1 VVNTARLGDELNVV
15 LRVRGVG
22 DRFIT
27 NVAILD
33 LLPGGFEVVPESI
46 ATGSCRYEGFT
57 YADVREDR
65 VAVFGTVGNHET
77 IIRYRIKAT
86 NKGTYAVPPPQ
97 AEAMYHLRIRARGI
111 SGQLTV
117 TD

>member
-1 VVNTARLGDELNVV
+1 
-15 LRVRGVG
+15 VRGAG
-22 DRFIT
+22 DRDIT

-46 ATGSCRYEGFT
+46 QTGTCSYGGFD

-65 VAVFGTVGNHET
+65 VAIFGTVNNGET
-77 IIRYRIKAT
+77 TITYRIKAT

-97 AEAMYHLRIRARGI
+97 AEAMYHLKIRARGV

>member
-1 VVNTARLGDELNVV
+1 MNTVKLGDEVSVV

-22 DRFIT
+22 DRDIT

-46 ATGSCRYEGFT
+46 ATGTCRYDGID
-57 YADVREDR
+57 YADVHEDR
-65 VAVFGTVGNHET
+65 VGVFGTVSNHET
-77 IIRYRIKAT
+77 LITYRIKAT
-86 NKGTYAVPPPQ
+86 NKGIYAVPPPQ
-97 AEAMYHLRIRARGI
+97 AEAMYHLRIRARGV